1 MKVFLRSECPKILLI
16 DETFAPLD
24 PDSKSLVMGKLKDFC
39 SNSIVLVIYHADVK
53 IDEKGK
59 EVEGEVCV
67 RSSNFFDGNLHVED
81 GMLSTRSVCTESSV
95 LGIRRKLSRY
105 IINRFKM

>member
-1 MKVFLRSECPKILLI
+1 MLLI

-53 IDEKGK
+53 IDELGGEAK
-59 EVEGEVCV
+59 EECV
-67 RSSNFFDGNLHVED
+67 PSSDFFDNNLHVED
-81 GMLSTRSVCTESSV
+81 GRLSLRSVCSD
-95 LGIRRKLSRY
+95 
-105 IINRFKM
+105 